1 MDGFAFSE
9 LSQRQ
14 GSVASQREEL
24 EKQRKLLGKRR
35 PSPGGAS
42 SQSGESSRLLAAVCV
57 SVLPPSFSYTLCTNT
72 PSVA

>member
-42 SQSGESSRLLAAVCV
+42 SQSGESSRLLAAVSLFFEYLERWSSCD
-57 SVLPPSFSYTLCTNT
+57 
-72 PSVA
+72 